1 MIRYN
6 PKDCFL
12 EKSFC
17 QHAEILEGS
26 YNAKAV
32 LMSDALFAG
41 QTCGGALSG
50 SPRALQHNLHIM
62 TDIGSCKDK
71 RIVGMRQRHGE
82 NSVGICIH
90 EIINSSVRISPFL
103 NGFVGSGG
111 GDDVKAYGGIIALNA
126 SVNFHFAD
134 QHCFPN
140 NLLQHF
146 GRYFDGDRETSGS
159 GSR

>member
-1 MIRYN
+1 
-6 PKDCFL
+6 
-12 EKSFC
+12 
-17 QHAEILEGS
+17 
-26 YNAKAV
+26 
-32 LMSDALFAG
+32 MSDALFAG